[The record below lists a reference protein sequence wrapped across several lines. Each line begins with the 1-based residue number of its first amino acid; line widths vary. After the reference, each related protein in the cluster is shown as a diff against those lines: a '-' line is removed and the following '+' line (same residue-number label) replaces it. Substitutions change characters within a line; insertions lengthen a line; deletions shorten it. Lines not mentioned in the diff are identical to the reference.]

1 MNSKNPPPEKRRVRS
16 TNASVLSSKPTVISI
31 PTSEEVRA
39 RLPKHPVLEHASQ
52 PTKQILPPAP
62 IPGAMVFSYA
72 TLGLEQYG
80 QTSLDSAPEKL
91 APDLQAYRK
100 LVKICKR
107 PRIESKECNNV
118 TRGCPSISACS
129 FPNFKAAF
137 VKKWGLEN
145 GENDDDS
152 SSHERMPGD
161 SPPECQLNTLM
172 CEEWWIKRGHTE
184 SFMDDEHSHMD
195 AREMRKPPKKLKNL
209 LHETQ
214 NDSTIQTPKSS
225 TLNNDQET
233 ENIIHP
239 SEGRQSHQ
247 ASSSDDLCANDK
259 EGVVTTDPKFTL
271 RRRDLNYSHKEARS
285 RITPNMDF
293 IERLKILAP
302 QAAAIYNDLEIV
314 EESRDTDQVNT
325 GRMKTHNNQKWQTE
339 ETEEFY
345 KLVALLGSDYNKI
358 ADLTGRSVLQIRKK
372 FKKEQKIS
380 PERLHD
386 AITKKKEFLIYKDLS
401 KSFATRRE

>member
-1 MNSKNPPPEKRRVRS
+1 MDSKKRRVRS

-31 PTSEEVRA
+31 PTSKEVRA
-39 RLPKHPVLEHASQ
+39 RLTKHPVLEHASQ

-72 TLGLEQYG
+72 TLGLEGYG
-80 QTSLDSAPEKL
+80 QTSLDSAPDKL

-100 LVKICKR
+100 HVNICKQ
-107 PRIESKECNNV
+107 PIIESKECNNV
-118 TRGCPSISACS
+118 TRECPSISACS
-129 FPNFKAAF
+129 FSNFKAAF

-152 SSHERMPGD
+152 SSHERMPE
-161 SPPECQLNTLM
+161 SQLNTLM
-172 CEEWWIKRGHTE
+172 CEEWWIKRGHIE

-195 AREMRKPPKKLKNL
+195 AHEMKKPPKKLENL

-214 NDSTIQTPKSS
+214 NDYTIQTPKSS
-225 TLNNDQET
+225 TLNNNDQEV
-233 ENIIHP
+233 ENIVYP

-247 ASSSDDLCANDK
+247 ASSSDDQCANDK
-259 EGVVTTDPKFTL
+259 EDVVSTDPKFTL
-271 RRRDLNYSHKEARS
+271 RRRDLKYSHKEARS

-293 IERLKILAP
+293 LERLKILAP
-302 QAAAIYNDLEIV
+302 KAAAVYNDLEVV

-325 GRMKTHNNQKWQTE
+325 GRMTHDNQKWQTG

-345 KLVALLGSDYNKI
+345 KLVALLGSDYSKI
-358 ADLTGRSVLQIRKK
+358 ADLTGRSILQIRKK

-386 AITKKKEFLIYKDLS
+386 AITKKKEFLIYKDLV
-401 KSFATRRE
+401 